1 MRGTELP
8 PLPSDRSF
16 GFTFA
21 AAFGLVGA
29 WMLWRSNEYFVA
41 AMAIAA
47 TFLVV
52 ALALSRLLHPL
63 NFAWMRLAALLNRIV
78 SPIVMGAIYFV
89 VLTPVAVAMRL
100 RGRDELRRRFES
112 GLSTYWIKRDPPG
125 PDGSTFPRQF

>member
-1 MRGTELP
+1 MRGAELP

-21 AAFGLVGA
+21 TVFGLVGA

-41 AMAIAA
+41 AIATA
-47 TFLVV
+47 AAFLVV
-52 ALALSRLLHPL
+52 ALAVPRLLHPL
-63 NFAWMRLAALLNRIV
+63 NVAWMRLAALLNRIV
-78 SPIVMGAIYFV
+78 SPIVMGAIYFA

-100 RGRDELRRRFES
+100 RGRDELRRRFEPE
-112 GLSTYWIKRDPPG
+112 LSTYWIKRDPPG